1 MSPESFVRREI
12 PRLAPAAHDH
22 ERARARVQGH
32 ALGYAE
38 GLRDAAERAAADAA
52 HAAAERRD
60 ALAADAAAAA
70 AARDALEQA
79 AASLRDRT
87 AMIAGLAE
95 EKIWTLAIDVAEAV
109 LGRELSDPV
118 HAARTALA
126 RAERAAESSP
136 RSSAASA
143 DPGAADAVVILSAA
157 DVETLDRLGEL
168 PANIAI
174 ESSPSLS
181 PGDAV
186 VHLPDG
192 DVDLRVAHAL
202 ARARAA
208 LSEVAP

>member
-22 ERARARVQGH
+22 ERARARMQGH

-38 GLRDAAERAAADAA
+38 GMREAARREEADAA
-52 HAAAERRD
+52 RAAAERRD

-70 AARDALEQA
+70 AARTALEQA

-87 AMIAGLAE
+87 AMIADLAE

-118 HAARTALA
+118 HAARTGLA
-126 RAERAAESSP
+126 RAEHVLA
-136 RSSAASA
+136 
-143 DPGAADAVVILSAA
+143 GAADAVVILSTA
-157 DVETLDRLGEL
+157 DVETLDRLGER
-168 PANIAI
+168 PAGIAI

-181 PGDAV
+181 SGDAV
-186 VHLPDG
+186 VHLTDG